1 MFINRD
7 FSMVNYKECTCH
19 FQRIVAS
26 WWVRIY
32 FVEILNY
39 PLYERQLNTSSNQQ
53 YITILHVTNNDL
65 HATLASQLAC
75 TQKLNK

>member
-7 FSMVNYKECTCH
+7 FSMVNYQECTCH

-53 YITILHVTNNDL
+53 YITILQVTFLTMLYML
-65 HATLASQLAC
+65 HQQANWRAR
-75 TQKLNK
+75 KN